1 MASPTPLPNY
11 HSYKGLPPL
20 AGLCTIEEAAKP
32 GLSVEECV
40 RRLKRFHYAF
50 KRLHEI
56 LTARITA
63 EPIYELKTAFAHH
76 AYLCAEHATA
86 LRQRVAEMREPPLG
100 LDEVPH
106 PALEVF
112 FDEIRAAPTT
122 EESIEG
128 IYGVAVPSLLLA
140 IQRYRSQTNP
150 LADAPSKRVLRFA
163 FLELSDITET
173 WASLILTTP
182 GVIHVRESRRDWINE
197 LWGMIEIAG
206 GLDGSDPEGDFTGII
221 CRYSK
226 TPYRYDP
233 VPRRDDRFTDPWNQ
247 GVNAEAFLYDEAMPA
262 KAKALMMLFKRLREI
277 DVPEMMASIITETK
291 GKPWGYYRDMSRQ
304 LWDEA
309 RHAMMGEVG
318 FVALGVDWTKAKVT
332 WNWSYRLN
340 TECSPL
346 ERHGVL
352 YFIEQGLMPKTGKR
366 YEFKTAQDSGIPLMA
381 TIQDFDWADEVLHSQ
396 IGRQWLVPEFG
407 TLQQCLDFG
416 DEAWSKILSNWQ
428 SVKAKGLTEHANWWP
443 AVYDQACAAAKE
455 PPDPA
460 VRAFA
465 VTYDNSR
472 ADLQRIAAE

>member
-1 MASPTPLPNY
+1 MHESTPLPNY
-11 HSYKGLPPL
+11 RSYKNLPQL
-20 AGLCTIEEAAKP
+20 AGLCTVEEAARP

-56 LTARITA
+56 LTARITS
-63 EPIYELKTAFAHH
+63 EPIYELKTGFAHH

-86 LRQRVAEMREPPLG
+86 IRQRVAEMREPPLG

-106 PALEVF
+106 PALEAF

-122 EESIEG
+122 IELIDG
-128 IYGVAVPSLLLA
+128 YQHAADQIYHDA
-140 IQRYRSQTNP
+140 RYYMDDTNP
-150 LADAPSKRVLRFA
+150 LTDAPSRRLIRFA
-163 FLELSDITET
+163 AIESGEMANWGAHVRSSLLELGSSIEEKTDE
-173 WASLILTTP
+173 
-182 GVIHVRESRRDWINE
+182 
-197 LWGMIEIAG
+197 WGQYLGSVLSAAG
-206 GLDGSDPEGDFTGII
+206 GLTGRIPLSTQSVER
-221 CRYSK
+221 RYSK
-226 TPYRYDP
+226 THFVYDP
-233 VPRRDDRFTDPWNQ
+233 IPRRDERFTDSWNQ
-247 GVNAEAFLYDEAMPA
+247 GVNAEAFLYDPTMPA

-340 TECSPL
+340 TECTPL

-366 YEFKTAQDSGIPLMA
+366 YEFETARDSGIPLMA

-396 IGRQWLVPEFG
+396 IGRQWFVPEFG
-407 TLQQCLDFG
+407 TLQKALDFG
-416 DEAWSKILSNWQ
+416 DVAWSKILSNWATI
-428 SVKAKGLTEHANWWP
+428 KEKGLTDHANWWP
-443 AVYDQACAAAKE
+443 AVYDQACQAAGIPAD
-455 PPDPA
+455 PD
-460 VRAFA
+460 VLAFA
-465 VTYDNSR
+465 VSYDNTR
-472 ADLQRIAAE
+472 ADLQRIPAE